1 VGAQQS
7 DETVDAVLEASRALV
22 AMVVR
27 SINAVEPDVDLVGVR
42 VLVFVGA
49 RETASLR
56 EVADALAMHVSTASR
71 LCDRLVSRRLLQRRD
86 DPADR
91 RQLALRLSA
100 GGQRVVER
108 MLSAR
113 RREVAAVLG
122 RLPAT
127 RRQEVAEALRAFA
140 DAAGEVPEHD
150 MWTR

>member
-1 VGAQQS
+1 MGAQQS
-7 DETVDAVLEASRALV
+7 DEAVDAVLEASRALV

-27 SINAVEPDVDLVGVR
+27 SINAVEPDVDLLGVR

-56 EVADALAMHVSTASR
+56 EVADALGMHVSTASR

-91 RQLALRLSA
+91 RQLALRLTA
-100 GGQRVVER
+100 AGQRVVER

-113 RREVAAVLG
+113 RREVAAVLA
-122 RLPAT
+122 RLPAP
-127 RRQEVAEALRAFA
+127 RRQEVADALLAFA
-140 DAAGEVPEHD
+140 DAAGEIPEQD
-150 MWTR
+150 MWAR